1 MNCFVVKIFKYNF
14 QQNLFLGYF
23 KKLGADLVLD
33 IKLAE
38 DFALLESQ
46 NEFMERFKSIKTS
59 NVKKI
64 LPMLASSCPGIFTIF
79 MI

>member
-1 MNCFVVKIFKYNF
+1 
-14 QQNLFLGYF
+14 
-23 KKLGADLVLD
+23 LGADLVLD

-46 NEFMERFKSIKTS
+46 NEFMERFKSTKTS

-64 LPMLASSCPGIFTIF
+64 LPMLASSCPGIFIFTI
-79 MI
+79 